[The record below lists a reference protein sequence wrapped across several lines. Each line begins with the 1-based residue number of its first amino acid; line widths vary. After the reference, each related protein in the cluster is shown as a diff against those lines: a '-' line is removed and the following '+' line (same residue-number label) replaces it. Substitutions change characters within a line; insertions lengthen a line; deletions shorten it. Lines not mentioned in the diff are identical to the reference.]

1 MRQIRC
7 SVCFIRQ
14 TMPCIT
20 ARSLRSF
27 ISLWRCM
34 AVNRARNNTN
44 NNGVQGAQGMN
55 GARSTRLTGTLLEQI
70 RALGFVKV
78 ELELYL
84 DTHPNCRTALDYY
97 RKTVDELERLTEE
110 YHNQYGPLVAS
121 GNLSTENWNWINGP
135 WPWQNEKM
143 NGNSWGRE

>member
-1 MRQIRC
+1 M
-7 SVCFIRQ
+7 
-14 TMPCIT
+14 
-20 ARSLRSF
+20 
-27 ISLWRCM
+27 
-34 AVNRARNNTN
+34 NRVRNNIN
-44 NNGVQGAQGMN
+44 NSNAQQGAQGTN
-55 GARSTRLTGTLLEQI
+55 GTRGTRLTGTLLEQI

-121 GNLSTENWNWINGP
+121 GNLSTENWNWVNGP

>member
-1 MRQIRC
+1 
-7 SVCFIRQ
+7 
-14 TMPCIT
+14 
-20 ARSLRSF
+20 
-27 ISLWRCM
+27 M
-34 AVNRARNNTN
+34 AVNKSRNNAWGSAQNPNATN
-44 NNGVQGAQGMN
+44 GSR
-55 GARSTRLTGTLLEQI
+55 ARSTALQGSLEEKI
-70 RALGFVKV
+70 RSLAFVKT

-110 YHNQYGPLVAS
+110 YNNQYGPLAAS
-121 GNLSTENWNWINGP
+121 GNLSTENWDWINGP

>member
-1 MRQIRC
+1 M
-7 SVCFIRQ
+7 
-14 TMPCIT
+14 
-20 ARSLRSF
+20 
-27 ISLWRCM
+27 
-34 AVNRARNNTN
+34 NRIRNNAN
-44 NNGVQGAQGMN
+44 NSGSQGMN
-55 GARSTRLTGTLLEQI
+55 GAKSTKLTGTLLEQI

-84 DTHPNCRTALDYY
+84 DTHPTCRTALDYY

-110 YHNQYGPLVAS
+110 YNNQYGPLAAS

-143 NGNSWGRE
+143 KGRE

>member
-1 MRQIRC
+1 M
-7 SVCFIRQ
+7 
-14 TMPCIT
+14 
-20 ARSLRSF
+20 
-27 ISLWRCM
+27 
-34 AVNRARNNTN
+34 NRARNNAN
-44 NNGVQGAQGMN
+44 NNNRPDSAQGMN
-55 GARSTRLTGTLLEQI
+55 GGARSTRLTGTLLEQI

-84 DTHPNCRTALDYY
+84 DTHPTCRTALDYY

>member
-1 MRQIRC
+1 M
-7 SVCFIRQ
+7 
-14 TMPCIT
+14 
-20 ARSLRSF
+20 
-27 ISLWRCM
+27 
-34 AVNRARNNTN
+34 NRIRNNAN
-44 NNGVQGAQGMN
+44 SSGSQGMN
-55 GARSTRLTGTLLEQI
+55 GAKSTRLTGTLLEQI

-84 DTHPNCRTALDYY
+84 DTHPTCRTALDYY